1 MQGCP
6 PVLEGVNE
14 WAGFWKA
21 SIEALRKGNGV
32 STSLTSRVF
41 KEPAGFLFFLCTI
54 RYRAFEICN
63 ETLAYA

>member
-41 KEPAGFLFFLCTI
+41 KEPAGFLFFYVQSDIVHLK
-54 RYRAFEICN
+54 
-63 ETLAYA
+63 YAMRP